1 MAGRGRCGNGGVFR
15 IGTYA
20 KAADPIGRKMVRP
33 TRLSG
38 TLHSGRSICKVAR
51 ELWRVRYF

>member
-1 MAGRGRCGNGGVFR
+1 MAERGRCGNGSVFR

-33 TRLSG
+33 TRLSW
-38 TLHSGRSICKVAR
+38 TLHSGRSIRKVAR
-51 ELWRVRYF
+51 EPWHVRYF